1 MAKKEP
7 KIKYSIEMGEN
18 GLITERLVK
27 KEGLTKDEEKKF
39 WDILND
45 KDGMGFLGR
54 EELLKTFD
62 EVFHF

>member
-1 MAKKEP
+1 MKKEP

-18 GLITERLVK
+18 GLITERLVT
-27 KEGLTKDEEKKF
+27 KEGLTKDEEQKF

-45 KDGMGFLGR
+45 KGNTGFLSR
-54 EELLKTFD
+54 KELLKTFD